1 MKARYL
7 CVLKHATTEQTPMKC
22 HRRVEYKVTA
32 HIILTAFYNLHNP
45 SIHLLLTH
53 YCSMLFLRVKSQL
66 TSELAARYL
75 VSSEYS
81 ALCPTARRDT
91 HLRCISALH
100 APVDQEACL
109 GLFPGLPESEC
120 APCSGEIKGHGNL
133 NPVTDGSLLSP
144 Q

>member
-1 MKARYL
+1 M
-7 CVLKHATTEQTPMKC
+7 
-22 HRRVEYKVTA
+22 TA
-32 HIILTAFYNLHNP
+32 HIVLTAFYNLHNPSIHP

-66 TSELAARYL
+66 TSELAAHYL

-81 ALCPTARRDT
+81 AQYPTARRDT

-100 APVDQEACL
+100 APVDQKACL